1 MNTCKVLHMLPWLST
16 GGAETVTVNLLSALA
31 GRCEVHLISMFPPQG
46 FPLEDAARKAGI
58 EVHYLRKKLGMDPFV
73 TAGIASVLAKV
84 KPDIIHTH
92 LYTLPYCLPIV
103 WKSWRTRWFHT
114 IHSMAARD
122 GSGVHS
128 HLNGLAFRLGVRPVA
143 ISAGLQADVQRTYGT
158 GRVAMVPNGIP
169 TQRFQH
175 SEEAR
180 ITVRESLQVRPGE
193 VLLIAIG
200 SLWPVKNHADLIRAM
215 AGLSMTHPN
224 VKLILA
230 GVGIL
235 QDELVRLRDEL
246 ILGDSVKF
254 LGVRQDVADL
264 LSGADVFVMPSLAE
278 GNPLSL
284 MEAMASGLPVVASAV
299 GGIPD
304 LIDDGVNGYLVKPR
318 DVDQLSE
325 AIGRLAADEDLRR
338 GIGARNSEKAAR
350 EFDIGLMADRY
361 WELYLK

>member
-1 MNTCKVLHMLPWLST
+1 M
-16 GGAETVTVNLLSALA
+16 
-31 GRCEVHLISMFPPQG
+31 
-46 FPLEDAARKAGI
+46 
-58 EVHYLRKKLGMDPFV
+58 
-73 TAGIASVLAKV
+73 
-84 KPDIIHTH
+84 
-92 LYTLPYCLPIV
+92 
-103 WKSWRTRWFHT
+103 
-114 IHSMAARD
+114 HSY
-122 GSGVHS
+122 
-128 HLNGLAFRLGVRPVA
+128 LNGLAFRLGVRPVA
-143 ISAGLQADVQRTYGT
+143 ISVGLQADVQRTYGT
-158 GRVAMVPNGIP
+158 GSVAMVPNGIP

-180 ITVRESLQVRPGE
+180 IKVRESLQVRPGD

-215 AGLSMTHPN
+215 AGLSKTHSN
-224 VKLILA
+224 LKLILA

-246 ILGDSVKF
+246 NLGDSVKF
-254 LGVRQDVADL
+254 LGVRQDVEDL

-338 GIGARNSEKAAR
+338 GIGARNSEKAVR